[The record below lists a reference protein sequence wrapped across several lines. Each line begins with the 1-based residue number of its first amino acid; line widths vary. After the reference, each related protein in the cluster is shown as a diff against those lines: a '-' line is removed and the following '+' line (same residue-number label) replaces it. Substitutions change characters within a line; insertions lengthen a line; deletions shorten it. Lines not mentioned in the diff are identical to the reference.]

1 MTLPTPATRSDAPI
15 PRSPDHPILPGIYV
29 HLPYCR
35 VRCSY
40 CTFVVSTDA
49 SSAAAYQD
57 ALLREVALLAPE
69 AEGAEFDSV
78 YLGGGTPSL
87 TPARELARL
96 LDSLREGFSVAG
108 GAEVTLEA
116 NPEDVSPAA
125 ARDWAA
131 AGVTRVSVGVQSLD
145 DRELAAVG
153 RSHDAAAARR
163 AIAMLAG
170 AGLSISGDLILGLP
184 EQTPESFRA
193 SLAELSRSGAG
204 HVSVYLLETD
214 KSKAT
219 EDDRRLHP
227 SRYLS
232 DDAQAD
238 LWLEM
243 GETLARA
250 GFSHYE
256 ISNWARPGELAR
268 HNVKYWKRAP
278 TLGLGVSA
286 HELWGGRR
294 RANVSGLEQYVAEL
308 AAGRRPLALDRPV
321 EDEEAARE
329 RIYLGLR
336 LSEGVP
342 ADDLEESVRTSRDP
356 TLSGR
361 RLEEPSGLVVAHGV
375 HRDFARRG
383 ELLHAVSH
391 DRQLYESALEPSKP
405 VRVVRSAGRPQ

>member
-1 MTLPTPATRSDAPI
+1 MTLPAPATRPDQPVT
-15 PRSPDHPILPGIYV
+15 RSPDHTIFPGIYV

-57 ALLREVALLAPE
+57 ALFREIALLAPE
-69 AEGAEFDSV
+69 AKAAAFDSV

-96 LDSLREGFSVAG
+96 LDSLRESFAIVS

-131 AGVTRVSVGVQSLD
+131 AGVTRVSVGVQSFD
-145 DRELAAVG
+145 DRELSAVG
-153 RSHDAAAARR
+153 RRHDAASARR
-163 AIAMLAG
+163 ALQTVAD

-184 EQTPESFRA
+184 EQTRENFRA

-204 HVSVYLLETD
+204 HVSIYLLETD
-214 KSKAT
+214 KSRAT
-219 EDDRRLHP
+219 AEDRRLHP

-238 LWLEM
+238 LWLEA
-243 GETLARA
+243 GETLARE

-268 HNVKYWKRAP
+268 HNVKYWKRVP

-294 RANVSGLEQYVAEL
+294 RANVSALPRYVEEL
-308 AAGRRPLALDRPV
+308 AAGRRPVAVDAAVSR
-321 EDEEAARE
+321 EEGARE
-329 RIYLGLR
+329 RLVLGLR
-336 LSEGVP
+336 LSEGIPVGEVEDFIR
-342 ADDLEESVRTSRDP
+342 AGADP
-356 TLSGR
+356 TLAEDYASWREGRLLEEASGR
-361 RLEEPSGLVVAHGV
+361 LRFTERGFLVSNEILCRFV
-375 HRDFARRG
+375 
-383 ELLHAVSH
+383 
-391 DRQLYESALEPSKP
+391 
-405 VRVVRSAGRPQ
+405 